1 MSHWELSS
9 GASYLSREINSTY
22 KMPNSHLNPFSKEV
36 QIELSKLTQANHNLV
51 IRVVSVLNIVFA
63 ISDYLTAPHFWV
75 SFLIIRLIITS
86 IFFSVYYF
94 QDQLSIHP
102 KWTLYIAYLGC
113 IIENSY
119 MYNVLDAPT
128 LQKFT
133 FAFITT
139 FIGAGLFAIWNLRL
153 SILAVIFTVIL
164 NAILFALMSPLSL
177 DEFLSNGAFLTL
189 MVAICSIIPIHTR
202 MTALVKEITYRFQL
216 AAASNVIADKNKNIL
231 DSIEYAKR
239 IQDAMLP
246 NEKDWIALHQDCFVF
261 YQPKDIVSGD
271 FYWVN
276 LQEKAKKNV
285 LNVAVGDCT
294 GHGVPGALMSIL
306 GMSSIQE
313 IYAQEGEH
321 LPNEILYQLRKKI
334 TFNLKQTGEFGEQKD
349 GMDLGLIHY
358 IQGEKKLEFA
368 GANTSAWIVRDYDI
382 IVLKGDRMPIGIQN
396 GEEHP
401 FTLLSL
407 PLKKGDW
414 VYLFTDGFVDQFGG
428 DLGKKYLS
436 KNFKSFLLSIHHLSS
451 SEQKKC
457 ISDEFHRWK
466 KDNDQMDDVLVFGLH
481 IQ

>member
-1 MSHWELSS
+1 
-9 GASYLSREINSTY
+9 
-22 KMPNSHLNPFSKEV
+22 MPNSHLNPFSKEV
-36 QIELSKLTQANHNLV
+36 QIELSKLTQANHDLV
-51 IRVVSVLNIVFA
+51 IRVVSVLNILFA
-63 ISDYLTAPHFWV
+63 VSDYLTAPQFWV
-75 SFLIIRLIITS
+75 SFLVIRLIITG

-94 QDQLSIHP
+94 QGQLSIHP

-153 SILAVIFTVIL
+153 SILAVIFSILLNSILFVIL
-164 NAILFALMSPLSL
+164 SPLTL

-202 MTALVKEITYRFQL
+202 MSALVKEITYRFQL
-216 AAASNVIADKNKNIL
+216 AAANHVIADKNKSIV

-246 NEKDWIALHQDCFVF
+246 NEKDWNSLQQDYFVF

-271 FYWVN
+271 FYWLN
-276 LQEKAKKNV
+276 LQEKGNGSI

-313 IYAQEGEH
+313 IYAQDDAY
-321 LPNEILYQLRKKI
+321 LPNQILNQLRKKI

-358 IQGEKKLEFA
+358 FTKERKLEFA
-368 GANTSAWIVRDYDI
+368 GANTAAWVVRGHEI
-382 IVLKGDRMPIGIQN
+382 IVLKGDRMPIGIQY
-396 GEEHP
+396 GPEQP
-401 FTLLSL
+401 FTLQSL
-407 PLKKGDW
+407 PLREGDW
-414 VYLFTDGFVDQFGG
+414 IYLFTDGFVDQLGG
-428 DLGKKYLS
+428 EFGKKYLS
-436 KNFKSFLLSIHHLSS
+436 KNFKTFLLSIHHLPSQ
-451 SEQKKC
+451 EQKKR
-457 ISDEFHRWK
+457 IEEEFQRWK
-466 KDNDQMDDVLVFGLH
+466 KENDQMDDVLVFGLH

>member
-1 MSHWELSS
+1 
-9 GASYLSREINSTY
+9 
-22 KMPNSHLNPFSKEV
+22 MPNSHLNPFSKEV
-36 QIELSKLTQANHNLV
+36 QIELSKLTQANHDLV
-51 IRVVSVLNIVFA
+51 IRVVSVLNILFA
-63 ISDYLTAPHFWV
+63 VSDYLTAPQFWV
-75 SFLIIRLIITS
+75 SFLVIRLIITS

-94 QDQLSIHP
+94 QGQLSIHP

-153 SILAVIFTVIL
+153 SILAVIFSVLL
-164 NAILFALMSPLSL
+164 NSVLFIFLSPLTL
-177 DEFLSNGAFLTL
+177 EEFLSNGAFLTL

-202 MTALVKEITYRFQL
+202 MSALVKEITYRFQL
-216 AAASNVIADKNKNIL
+216 AAANHVIADKNKSIV

-246 NEKDWIALHQDCFVF
+246 NEKDWNSLQQDYFVF

-271 FYWVN
+271 FYWLN
-276 LQEKAKKNV
+276 LQEKGDGSI

-313 IYAQEGEH
+313 IYAQDDAY
-321 LPNEILYQLRKKI
+321 LPNQILNQLRKKI
-334 TFNLKQTGEFGEQKD
+334 TLNLKQTGEFGEQKD

-358 IQGEKKLEFA
+358 FTKERKLEFA
-368 GANTSAWIVRDYDI
+368 GANTAAWVVRGHEI
-382 IVLKGDRMPIGIQN
+382 IVLKGDRMPIGIQY
-396 GEEHP
+396 GPEQP
-401 FTLLSL
+401 FTLQSL
-407 PLKKGDW
+407 PLREGDW
-414 VYLFTDGFVDQFGG
+414 IYLFTDGFVDQLGG
-428 DLGKKYLS
+428 EFGKKYLS
-436 KNFKSFLLSIHHLSS
+436 KNFKTFLLSIHHLPSQ
-451 SEQKKC
+451 EQKKR
-457 ISDEFHRWK
+457 IEEEFQRWK
-466 KDNDQMDDVLVFGLH
+466 KENDQMDDVLVFGLH

>member
-1 MSHWELSS
+1 
-9 GASYLSREINSTY
+9 
-22 KMPNSHLNPFSKEV
+22 MPNSHLNPFSKEV
-36 QIELSKLTQANHNLV
+36 QIELSKLTQANHDLV
-51 IRVVSVLNIVFA
+51 IRVVSVLNILFA
-63 ISDYLTAPHFWV
+63 VSDYLTAPQFWV
-75 SFLIIRLIITS
+75 SFLVIRLIITS

-94 QDQLSIHP
+94 QGQLSIHP

-153 SILAVIFTVIL
+153 SILAVIFSVLL
-164 NAILFALMSPLSL
+164 NSILFVFLSPLTL
-177 DEFLSNGAFLTL
+177 EEFLSNGAFLTL

-202 MTALVKEITYRFQL
+202 MSALVKEITYRFQL
-216 AAASNVIADKNKNIL
+216 AAASSVIADKNKNIL

-246 NEKDWIALHQDCFVF
+246 NEKDWNTVHQDYFVF

-271 FYWVN
+271 FYWLN
-276 LQEKAKKNV
+276 LQEKGNGRI

-313 IYAQEGEH
+313 IYAQDDSY
-321 LPNEILYQLRKKI
+321 LPNQILNQLRRKI

-358 IQGEKKLEFA
+358 FTKERKLEFA
-368 GANTSAWIVRDYDI
+368 GANTAAWVVRDHEI
-382 IVLKGDRMPIGIQN
+382 IVLKGDRMPIGIQY
-396 GEEHP
+396 GPEQP
-401 FTLLSL
+401 FTLQSLSL
-407 PLKKGDW
+407 NEGDW
-414 VYLFTDGFVDQFGG
+414 IYLFTDGFVDQLGG
-428 DLGKKYLS
+428 EFGKKYLS
-436 KNFKSFLLSIHHLSS
+436 KNFKKFLLSIHHLSS
-451 SEQKKC
+451 QEQKKR
-457 ISDEFHRWK
+457 IEDEFQRWK
-466 KDNDQMDDVLVFGLH
+466 KENDQMDDVLVFGLH

>member
-1 MSHWELSS
+1 
-9 GASYLSREINSTY
+9 
-22 KMPNSHLNPFSKEV
+22 MPNSHLNPFSKEV
-36 QIELSKLTQANHNLV
+36 QIELSKLTQANHDLV
-51 IRVVSVLNIVFA
+51 IRVVSVLNILFA
-63 ISDYLTAPHFWV
+63 VSDYLTAPQFWV
-75 SFLIIRLIITS
+75 SFLVIRLIITG

-94 QDQLSIHP
+94 QGQLSIHP

-153 SILAVIFTVIL
+153 SILAVIFSVLL
-164 NAILFALMSPLSL
+164 NSVLFIFLSPLTL
-177 DEFLSNGAFLTL
+177 EEFLSNGAFLTL

-202 MTALVKEITYRFQL
+202 MSALVKEITYRFQL
-216 AAASNVIADKNKNIL
+216 AAANHVIADKNKSIV

-246 NEKDWIALHQDCFVF
+246 NEKDWNSLQQDYFVF

-271 FYWVN
+271 FYWLN
-276 LQEKAKKNV
+276 LQEKGDGSI

-313 IYAQEGEH
+313 IYAQDDAY
-321 LPNEILYQLRKKI
+321 LPNQILNQLRKKI
-334 TFNLKQTGEFGEQKD
+334 TLNLKQTGEFGEQKD

-358 IQGEKKLEFA
+358 FTKERKLEFA
-368 GANTSAWIVRDYDI
+368 GANTAAWVVRGHEI
-382 IVLKGDRMPIGIQN
+382 IVLKGDRMPIGIQY
-396 GEEHP
+396 GPEQP
-401 FTLLSL
+401 FTLQSL
-407 PLKKGDW
+407 PLREGDW
-414 VYLFTDGFVDQFGG
+414 IYLFTDGFVDQLGG
-428 DLGKKYLS
+428 EFGKKYLS
-436 KNFKSFLLSIHHLSS
+436 KNFKTFLLSIHHLPSQ
-451 SEQKKC
+451 EQKKR
-457 ISDEFHRWK
+457 IEEEFQRWK
-466 KDNDQMDDVLVFGLH
+466 KENDQMDDVLVFGLH

>member
-1 MSHWELSS
+1 
-9 GASYLSREINSTY
+9 
-22 KMPNSHLNPFSKEV
+22 MPNSHLNPFSKEV
-36 QIELSKLTQANHNLV
+36 QIELSKLTQANHDLV
-51 IRVVSVLNIVFA
+51 IRVVSVLNILFA
-63 ISDYLTAPHFWV
+63 VSDYLTAPQFWV
-75 SFLIIRLIITS
+75 SFLVIRLIITG

-94 QDQLSIHP
+94 QGQLSIHP

-153 SILAVIFTVIL
+153 SILAVIFSVLL
-164 NAILFALMSPLSL
+164 NSVLFIFLSPLTL
-177 DEFLSNGAFLTL
+177 EEFLSNGAFLTL

-202 MTALVKEITYRFQL
+202 MSALVKEITYRFQL
-216 AAASNVIADKNKNIL
+216 AAANHVIADKNKSIV

-246 NEKDWIALHQDCFVF
+246 NEKDWNSLQQDYFVF

-271 FYWVN
+271 FYWLN
-276 LQEKAKKNV
+276 LQEKGNGSI

-313 IYAQEGEH
+313 IYAQDDAY
-321 LPNEILYQLRKKI
+321 LPNQILNQLRKKI

-358 IQGEKKLEFA
+358 FTKERKLEFA
-368 GANTSAWIVRDYDI
+368 GANTAAWVVRGHEI
-382 IVLKGDRMPIGIQN
+382 IVLKGDRMPIGIQY
-396 GEEHP
+396 GPEQP
-401 FTLLSL
+401 FTLQSL
-407 PLKKGDW
+407 PLREGDW
-414 VYLFTDGFVDQFGG
+414 IYLFTDGFVDQLGG
-428 DLGKKYLS
+428 EFGKKYLS
-436 KNFKSFLLSIHHLSS
+436 KNFKTFLLSIHHLPSQ
-451 SEQKKC
+451 EQKKR
-457 ISDEFHRWK
+457 IEEEFQRWK
-466 KDNDQMDDVLVFGLH
+466 KENDQMDDVLVFGLH

>member
-1 MSHWELSS
+1 
-9 GASYLSREINSTY
+9 
-22 KMPNSHLNPFSKEV
+22 MPNSHLNPFSKEV
-36 QIELSKLTQANHNLV
+36 QIELSKLTQANHDLV
-51 IRVVSVLNIVFA
+51 IRVVSVLNILFA
-63 ISDYLTAPHFWV
+63 VSDYLTAPQFWV
-75 SFLIIRLIITS
+75 SFLVIRLIITG

-94 QDQLSIHP
+94 QGQLSIHP

-153 SILAVIFTVIL
+153 SILAVIFSVLL
-164 NAILFALMSPLSL
+164 NSVLFIFLSPLTL
-177 DEFLSNGAFLTL
+177 EEFLSNGAFLTL

-202 MTALVKEITYRFQL
+202 MSALVKEITYRFQL
-216 AAASNVIADKNKNIL
+216 AAANHVIADKNKSIV

-246 NEKDWIALHQDCFVF
+246 NEKDWNSLQQDYFVF

-271 FYWVN
+271 FYWLN
-276 LQEKAKKNV
+276 LQEKGNGSI

-313 IYAQEGEH
+313 IYAQDDAY
-321 LPNEILYQLRKKI
+321 LPNQILNQLRKKI
-334 TFNLKQTGEFGEQKD
+334 TLNLKQTGEFGEQKD

-358 IQGEKKLEFA
+358 FTKERKLEFA
-368 GANTSAWIVRDYDI
+368 GANTAAWVVRGHEI
-382 IVLKGDRMPIGIQN
+382 IVLKGDRMPIGIQY
-396 GEEHP
+396 GPEQP
-401 FTLLSL
+401 FTLQSL
-407 PLKKGDW
+407 PLREGDW
-414 VYLFTDGFVDQFGG
+414 IYLFTDGFVDQLGG
-428 DLGKKYLS
+428 EFGKKYLS
-436 KNFKSFLLSIHHLSS
+436 KNFKTFLLSIHHLPSQ
-451 SEQKKC
+451 EQKKR
-457 ISDEFHRWK
+457 IEEEFQRWK
-466 KDNDQMDDVLVFGLH
+466 KENDQMDDVLVFGLH

>member
-1 MSHWELSS
+1 
-9 GASYLSREINSTY
+9 
-22 KMPNSHLNPFSKEV
+22 MPNSHLNPFSKEV
-36 QIELSKLTQANHNLV
+36 QIELSKLTQANHDLV
-51 IRVVSVLNIVFA
+51 IRVVSVLNILFA
-63 ISDYLTAPHFWV
+63 VSDYLTAPQFWV
-75 SFLIIRLIITS
+75 SFLVIRLIITS

-94 QDQLSIHP
+94 QGQLSIHP

-153 SILAVIFTVIL
+153 SILAVIFSVLL
-164 NAILFALMSPLSL
+164 NSVLFIFLSPLTL
-177 DEFLSNGAFLTL
+177 EEFLSNGAFLTL

-202 MTALVKEITYRFQL
+202 MSALVKEITYRFQL
-216 AAASNVIADKNKNIL
+216 AAANHVIADKNKSIV

-246 NEKDWIALHQDCFVF
+246 NEKDWNSLQQDYFVF

-271 FYWVN
+271 FYWLN
-276 LQEKAKKNV
+276 LQEKGNGSI

-313 IYAQEGEH
+313 IYAQDDAY
-321 LPNEILYQLRKKI
+321 LPNQILNQLRKKI
-334 TFNLKQTGEFGEQKD
+334 TLNLKQTGEFGEQKD

-358 IQGEKKLEFA
+358 FTKERKLEFA
-368 GANTSAWIVRDYDI
+368 GANTAAWVVRGHEI
-382 IVLKGDRMPIGIQN
+382 IVLKGDRMPIGIQY
-396 GEEHP
+396 GPEQP
-401 FTLLSL
+401 FTLQSL
-407 PLKKGDW
+407 PLREGDW
-414 VYLFTDGFVDQFGG
+414 IYLFTDGFVDQLGG
-428 DLGKKYLS
+428 EFGKKYLS
-436 KNFKSFLLSIHHLSS
+436 KNFKTFLLSIHHLPSQ
-451 SEQKKC
+451 EQKKR
-457 ISDEFHRWK
+457 IEEEFQRWK
-466 KDNDQMDDVLVFGLH
+466 KENDQMDDVLVFGLH

>member
-1 MSHWELSS
+1 
-9 GASYLSREINSTY
+9 
-22 KMPNSHLNPFSKEV
+22 MPNSHLNPFSKEV
-36 QIELSKLTQANHNLV
+36 QIELSKLTQANHDLV
-51 IRVVSVLNIVFA
+51 IRVVSVLNILFA
-63 ISDYLTAPHFWV
+63 VSDYLTAPQFWV
-75 SFLIIRLIITS
+75 SFLVIRLIITS

-94 QDQLSIHP
+94 QGQLSIHP

-153 SILAVIFTVIL
+153 SILAVIFSVLLNSILFVIL
-164 NAILFALMSPLSL
+164 SPLTL

-216 AAASNVIADKNKNIL
+216 AAANHVIADKNKSIV

-246 NEKDWIALHQDCFVF
+246 NEKDWSVLHQDCFVF

-271 FYWVN
+271 FYWLN
-276 LQEKAKKNV
+276 LQEKGYGSV

-313 IYAQEGEH
+313 IYAQEGDF
-321 LPNEILYQLRKKI
+321 LPNEILDQLRKKI

-358 IQGEKKLEFA
+358 FTKERKLEFA
-368 GANTSAWIVRDYDI
+368 GANTAAWVVRGHEI
-382 IVLKGDRMPIGIQN
+382 IVLKGDRMPIGIQY
-396 GEEHP
+396 GPEQP
-401 FTLLSL
+401 FTLQSL
-407 PLKKGDW
+407 PLREGDW
-414 VYLFTDGFVDQFGG
+414 IYLFTDGFVDQLGG
-428 DLGKKYLS
+428 EFGKKYLS
-436 KNFKSFLLSIHHLSS
+436 KNFKTFLLSIHHLPFQ
-451 SEQKKC
+451 EQKKR
-457 ISDEFHRWK
+457 IEEEFQRWK
-466 KDNDQMDDVLVFGLH
+466 KENDQMDDVLVFGLH

>member
-1 MSHWELSS
+1 
-9 GASYLSREINSTY
+9 
-22 KMPNSHLNPFSKEV
+22 MPNSHLNPFSKEV
-36 QIELSKLTQANHNLV
+36 QIELTKLTQANHDLV
-51 IRVVSVLNIVFA
+51 IRVVTVLNILFS
-63 ISDYLTAPHFWV
+63 ISDYFTAPNFWI
-75 SFLIIRLIITS
+75 SFLVIRVVITT
-86 IFFSVYYF
+86 IFFSVYCF

-153 SILAVIFTVIL
+153 SILAVIFSVIL
-164 NAILFALMSPLSL
+164 NAILFTLMSPLSL

-246 NEKDWIALHQDCFVF
+246 SLKDLDTQPYNCFVF

-271 FYWVN
+271 FYWLN
-276 LQEKAKKNV
+276 ESLKKESRV
-285 LNVAVGDCT
+285 MIAAIGDCT

-306 GMSSIQE
+306 GMSSLQE
-313 IYAQEGEH
+313 IYANDELQSPH
-321 LPNEILYQLRKKI
+321 QILDQLRKKI
-334 TFNLKQTGEFGEQKD
+334 TINLKQTGEMGEQKD

-358 IQGEKKLEFA
+358 FPDDRRLEFA
-368 GANTSAWIVRDYDI
+368 GANLPVWIVRKNELIEY
-382 IVLKGDRMPIGIQN
+382 KGDRFPIGIHYGKEQ
-396 GEEHP
+396 P
-401 FTLLSL
+401 FTIQSINLEI
-407 PLKKGDW
+407 GDW
-414 VYLFTDGFVDQFGG
+414 IYLFTDGFADQLGG
-428 DLGKKYLS
+428 ELGKKYLS
-436 KNFKSFLLSIHHLSS
+436 KNFKKFLLSISHSTS
-451 SEQKKC
+451 QEQHEA
-457 ISDEFHRWK
+457 IRTEFTNWK
-466 KDNDQMDDVLVFGLH
+466 NQQDQLDDVLVFGLK

>member
-1 MSHWELSS
+1 
-9 GASYLSREINSTY
+9 
-22 KMPNSHLNPFSKEV
+22 MPNSHLNPFSKEV
-36 QIELSKLTQANHNLV
+36 QIELSKLTQANHDLV
-51 IRVVSVLNIVFA
+51 IRVVSVLNILFA
-63 ISDYLTAPHFWV
+63 VSDYLTAPQFWV
-75 SFLIIRLIITS
+75 SFLIIRLIITG

-94 QDQLSIHP
+94 QGQLSIHP

-153 SILAVIFTVIL
+153 SILAVIFSVLL
-164 NAILFALMSPLSL
+164 NSVLFIFLSPLTL
-177 DEFLSNGAFLTL
+177 EEFLSNGAFLTL

-202 MTALVKEITYRFQL
+202 MSALVKEITYRFQL
-216 AAASNVIADKNKNIL
+216 AAANHVIADKNKSIV

-246 NEKDWIALHQDCFVF
+246 NEKDWNSLQQDYFVF

-271 FYWVN
+271 FYWLN
-276 LQEKAKKNV
+276 LQEKGNGSI

-313 IYAQEGEH
+313 IYAQDDAY
-321 LPNEILYQLRKKI
+321 LPNQILNQLRKKI
-334 TFNLKQTGEFGEQKD
+334 TLNLKQTGEFGEQKD

-358 IQGEKKLEFA
+358 FTKERKLEFA
-368 GANTSAWIVRDYDI
+368 GANTAAWVVRGHEI
-382 IVLKGDRMPIGIQN
+382 IVLKGDRMPIGIQY
-396 GEEHP
+396 GPEQP
-401 FTLLSL
+401 FTLQSL
-407 PLKKGDW
+407 PLREGDW
-414 VYLFTDGFVDQFGG
+414 IYLFTDGFVDQLGG
-428 DLGKKYLS
+428 EFGKKYLS
-436 KNFKSFLLSIHHLSS
+436 KNFKTFLLSIHHLPSQ
-451 SEQKKC
+451 EQKKR
-457 ISDEFHRWK
+457 IEEEFQRWK
-466 KDNDQMDDVLVFGLH
+466 KENDQMDDVLVFGLH